1 MIGQFTRP
9 GASASKNRDGI
20 CWMSIEIAL
29 PILTSSGSSSG
40 SEGNEK
46 PIAYVPIE
54 DAGSGKS
61 LSQDYRASKELRP
74 IMIKPNGDKEERFN
88 GCLADVEYGHF
99 LPAK

>member
-1 MIGQFTRP
+1 
-9 GASASKNRDGI
+9 
-20 CWMSIEIAL
+20 MSIEIAL

-46 PIAYVPIE
+46 PIDYVLI
-54 DAGSGKS
+54 AAASH
-61 LSQDYRASKELRP
+61 SQNYRASKEFRP
-74 IMIKPNGDKEERFN
+74 NMIKPKGDKEERFN